1 MTRSYQRALCGVA
14 LVAVLAACA
23 GQPPSAPT
31 PAATEVT
38 SCGRAQSFPTPP
50 KRILSLNQH
59 ATEIL
64 VALGLTDR
72 IVGTAYPDT
81 PDVPASIAAD
91 YRRVKLVAEKY
102 PSAEQVLEAE
112 PDVVVGGYASA
123 FSEKDG
129 RGREALERKGIRTL
143 LLAESCSTG
152 PIGISTY
159 TDDLVL
165 FGKAFGVADRAA
177 KLAEETTRRVDA
189 VSAKLKGVEPVP
201 VFFYDSGE
209 KVAFTVG
216 GHGLGNDIAK
226 RTGGGNIFADLPK
239 VFGDASWEQVA
250 ERAPKAVVLVDYL
263 GAGGVDGKRTFLQGH
278 PLVAKTPGVAQGRY
292 VTLTLPDLIEGI
304 RLADAVEKLARG
316 LHPGVSW

>member
-1 MTRSYQRALCGVA
+1 MTRSFRRALSAAALTVA
-14 LVAVLAACA
+14 LAACA
-23 GQPPSAPT
+23 APPPAPAPSA
-31 PAATEVT
+31 ASVT

-50 KRILSLNQH
+50 QRIVSLNQH

-91 YRRVKLVAEKY
+91 YKKIKLIAEKY
-102 PSAEQVLEAE
+102 PSMEQVLAAE

-123 FSEKDG
+123 FAEKDG

-152 PIGISTY
+152 PIGITTY
-159 TDDLVL
+159 TEDLAL
-165 FGKAFGVADRAA
+165 FGKAFGVADRA
-177 KLAEETTRRVDA
+177 KTLAAETTRRIDA
-189 VSAKLKGVEPVP
+189 VAAKVQGVEPVP

-209 KVAFTVG
+209 KAAFTVG
-216 GHGLGNDIAK
+216 GHGLGNDLAK
-226 RTGGGNIFADLPK
+226 RAGGRNIFADLPK

-263 GAGGVDGKRTFLQGH
+263 GAGGLDGKRAFLQGH
-278 PLVAKTPGVAQGRY
+278 PLVAKVPGVAQGKY

-316 LHPGVSW
+316 LHPGVTW